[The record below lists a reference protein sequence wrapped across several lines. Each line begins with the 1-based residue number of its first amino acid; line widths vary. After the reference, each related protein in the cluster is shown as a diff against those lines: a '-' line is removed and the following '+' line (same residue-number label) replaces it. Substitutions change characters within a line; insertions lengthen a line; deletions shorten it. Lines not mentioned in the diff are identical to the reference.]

1 MALGKRRDEQQEM
14 WVATTSLPK
23 SQGHVFYRKL
33 NAVFAEAGFD
43 RMAEELGRPYYHER
57 IGRPSIPPGVYFR
70 MLLVGYFE
78 GLSSQR
84 GIAWRCADSLSLREF
99 LGVPLTEDTP
109 DHSSLTRVRDRLP
122 LEVHTA
128 VFDWALRLLAE
139 KGLMPGKTVAIDST
153 FLEANAAM
161 KSIVRRDTGEDWNDY
176 LRRLMQEREGV
187 ENPTDE
193 ELRRFDRT
201 RKDKRVS
208 NEEWGSKTDPESR
221 IAKMKNG
228 ETHLAYKAEHVID
241 LETEV
246 VLAASIRHADEADTD
261 TMVDSLIEAQ
271 LAARAGKAAKALL
284 DCGAGA
290 EPGPA
295 HAQGVRNRHA
305 ARPPGRPRPCG
316 PCAVCPDSHSSSVAS
331 LESAPIVPLPRRI
344 VVCNRRVVPG
354 ESPTFGLFQRA
365 AKANYTATVPTGGTT
380 TVVEGAVP
388 TRALSLPDE
397 FMYDGFGRKFGYSV
411 WAPMT
416 APQSFIN
423 YGIVPNCGEITV
435 KGATPRIR
443 TSRAIY
449 SLISYGLNG
458 HGGYNAQGTRTNT
471 GSVNTDEQANCHC
484 DSSAHDTLYSGTYV
498 QKDRTEDPTN
508 YLDTFDDIVRY
519 KERWQMQSFN
529 DQYYPGGNLV
539 CPGNPGFR
547 IDGAASNDEIGFPV
561 IVGDVNG
568 DGIPDL
574 IIAAPFNGSWGSIYV
589 VYGTALGF
597 PNPLPLTSLNGTNG
611 FRIDGNSTTNNIGLT
626 IATGDINGDGIAD
639 VIIGASATNGG
650 KGSVFVVYGT
660 SASMPTVFDLT
671 TLNGT
676 NGFRIDSTT
685 AGESIGLSLATGDIN
700 GDGIADIITGQNGS
714 GVVTGGTHVYVVFG
728 SKSFSLSRYTLDND
742 GTTGLIDNNAAK
754 GFRIDGVNAGDTTA
768 SSLATGDINGDG
780 IADIIIGSPGVTTA
794 TYVNGVLTQHPGA
807 GEVEVIFGKVSGWKT
822 PFSH

>member
-161 KSIVRRDTGEDWNDY
+161 KSIVRRDTGEDWNEY

-208 NEEWGSKTDPESR
+208 NEEWGSKTDPDSR

-271 LAARAGKAAKALL
+271 VNLTEAGVDVEIEEAVGDKGYHATDTIELAESVNVRTYIPERKQKGKRNWRDVPEEKRRAVINN
-284 DCGAGA
+284 
-290 EPGPA
+290 
-295 HAQGVRNRHA
+295 Q
-305 ARPPGRPRPCG
+305 
-316 PCAVCPDSHSSSVAS
+316 
-331 LESAPIVPLPRRI
+331 
-344 VVCNRRVVPG
+344 RRVRRK
-354 ESPTFGLFQRA
+354 EQA
-365 AKANYTATVPTGGTT
+365 A
-380 TVVEGAVP
+380 
-388 TRALSLPDE
+388 
-397 FMYDGFGRKFGYSV
+397 
-411 WAPMT
+411 
-416 APQSFIN
+416 
-423 YGIVPNCGEITV
+423 
-435 KGATPRIR
+435 ATPAK
-443 TSRAIY
+443 RAR
-449 SLISYGLNG
+449 
-458 HGGYNAQGTRTNT
+458 GT
-471 GSVNTDEQANCHC
+471 ELC
-484 DSSAHDTLYSGTYV
+484 
-498 QKDRTEDPTN
+498 
-508 YLDTFDDIVRY
+508 
-519 KERWQMQSFN
+519 
-529 DQYYPGGNLV
+529 
-539 CPGNPGFR
+539 
-547 IDGAASNDEIGFPV
+547 
-561 IVGDVNG
+561 
-568 DGIPDL
+568 
-574 IIAAPFNGSWGSIYV
+574 
-589 VYGTALGF
+589 
-597 PNPLPLTSLNGTNG
+597 
-611 FRIDGNSTTNNIGLT
+611 
-626 IATGDINGDGIAD
+626 
-639 VIIGASATNGG
+639 
-650 KGSVFVVYGT
+650 
-660 SASMPTVFDLT
+660 
-671 TLNGT
+671 
-676 NGFRIDSTT
+676 
-685 AGESIGLSLATGDIN
+685 
-700 GDGIADIITGQNGS
+700 
-714 GVVTGGTHVYVVFG
+714 TH
-728 SKSFSLSRYTLDND
+728 L
-742 GTTGLIDNNAAK
+742 
-754 GFRIDGVNAGDTTA
+754 
-768 SSLATGDINGDG
+768 
-780 IADIIIGSPGVTTA
+780 
-794 TYVNGVLTQHPGA
+794 
-807 GEVEVIFGKVSGWKT
+807 
-822 PFSH
+822 